1 MSGQSTCGDQPRDL
15 HYVGHGFVQ
24 KRPLWWH
31 PMGHNLVHYTR
42 PATRKIAEPEAAPV
56 CFDSQHMP
64 PTMQVFSPGTWEH
77 ECPSCGLV
85 TVFQVS
91 R

>member
-1 MSGQSTCGDQPRDL
+1 
-15 HYVGHGFVQ
+15 
-24 KRPLWWH
+24 
-31 PMGHNLVHYTR
+31 MGHNLVHYVQR
-42 PATRKIAEPEAAPV
+42 PFVRATTRKVAEPEGAPV

-77 ECPSCGLV
+77 ECPSCKQL